1 MRVWRGTW
9 AGVFIYT
16 DHVSTLHLD
25 VGEVLQRLVE
35 EVSHDAAQHGLVAH
49 QQHVTLRRR
58 GIT

>member
-1 MRVWRGTW
+1 M
-9 AGVFIYT
+9 FIYT